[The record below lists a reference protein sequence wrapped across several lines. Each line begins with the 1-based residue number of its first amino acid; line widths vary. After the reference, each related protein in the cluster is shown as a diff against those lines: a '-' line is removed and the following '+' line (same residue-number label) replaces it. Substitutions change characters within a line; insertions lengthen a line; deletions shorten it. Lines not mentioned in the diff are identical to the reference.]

1 MAPCFFVY
9 LCNPPPLGEVVPAP
23 WRAEE
28 GLLVVTLF
36 LVGNLVGLEVEIL
49 G

>member
-1 MAPCFFVY
+1 MAPCFLFISVI
-9 LCNPPPLGEVVPAP
+9 PPLGEVVPAP

-28 GLLVVTLF
+28 GLLVVALF